1 MQRDREVVV
10 VGSGNAALCAA
21 IAAKDKGRD
30 VLIIEKAQP
39 DLAGGNSKY
48 TAGAMRFVYQT
59 KEDLIPLLRD
69 PHDPRL
75 ASTDFG
81 QYPAEKFEA
90 DLLGFNDG
98 RPLSIE
104 QKTLI
109 EQSYDVV
116 RWLASYVFWGG
127 LTLAAQ
133 NEGVG
138 LVDAELQA
146 FLELGGE
153 IRYDCGA
160 VDLIVEDGRVC
171 GVRTRSESGETQDL
185 RARAV
190 ILGCG
195 GFEANAEMRTRFIG
209 KDWAKAKV
217 RGTPH
222 DTGEGLEMALKLGAA
237 RYGLYEGCH
246 ATPMDLHTPDYG
258 NLEIPHLERK
268 HYR

>member
-116 RWLASYVFWGG
+116 RWLASYDVKFEPIYSRQSYQKDGKYIFWGG

-138 LVDAELQA
+138 LVDVE
-146 FLELGGE
+146 
-153 IRYDCGA
+153 A
-160 VDLIVEDGRVC
+160 VD
-171 GVRTRSESGETQDL
+171 
-185 RARAV
+185 
-190 ILGCG
+190 
-195 GFEANAEMRTRFIG
+195 
-209 KDWAKAKV
+209 AKV
-217 RGTPH
+217 KAQPTRRALNPWRG
-222 DTGEGLEMALKLGAA
+222 
-237 RYGLYEGCH
+237 R
-246 ATPMDLHTPDYG
+246 
-258 NLEIPHLERK
+258 
-268 HYR
+268 